1 MSVNDD
7 KIDYLNQSVE
17 VDYLD
22 RQKNKSY
29 TGYVLID
36 NLPKYVTMNMI
47 AESSKPNH
55 QRPQVSTEV
64 IDWGYGVEDDADY
77 YYTLD
82 LKVNLVIHNKN
93 ISYILHLG
101 ANVNDDEDYEEEE
114 GPLDPNV
121 DWQILSKGNYV
132 LTDNQEVKREID
144 ENMVWE
150 LIHDL
155 NLEYSIDQSFLTLH
169 ERGY

>member
-1 MSVNDD
+1 
-7 KIDYLNQSVE
+7 
-17 VDYLD
+17 
-22 RQKNKSY
+22 
-29 TGYVLID
+29 
-36 NLPKYVTMNMI
+36 MI